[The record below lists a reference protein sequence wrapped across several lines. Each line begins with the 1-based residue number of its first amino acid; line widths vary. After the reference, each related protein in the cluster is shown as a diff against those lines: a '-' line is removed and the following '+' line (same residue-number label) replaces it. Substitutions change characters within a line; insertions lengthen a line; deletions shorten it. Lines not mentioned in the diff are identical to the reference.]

1 MFRRPGRTIRSGRLL
16 LGFVS
21 VIIALLLV
29 TPVVYLVVR
38 VMEIGADDA
47 LAYLFRP
54 RTGQLLWRTAQLAV
68 LVTSASIVI
77 GVGAAWCVTRG
88 VRRGRAVVVALLTA
102 PLAIPSYVSGFV
114 WTRLFPGFE
123 GLWAAVLVLT
133 LACYPLVMLPA
144 MAALAGTGGREE
156 DAARTLGCS
165 APTAFLRVTLPR
177 IRTAVLAGGLLVALY
192 SISDFGG
199 PAIVRFEPF
208 TVGIYNAYNGTLDRS
223 VAALYGL
230 VLATIA
236 VFLALAERRVRRDV
250 DSGATPPRSRDARD
264 RPVAWTLVTL
274 TVSVGVC
281 VPIVGLLTEI
291 RESRRLGFDD
301 FGELLAWV
309 APYTRTTLEL
319 SAQAAVVI
327 AILALPL
334 AFFISRPRTRT
345 GDSVEL
351 VSYLGYTLPGV
362 TVALSMVFLGTRV
375 LPSYY
380 LTAGMLIATYV
391 VLFLPVCLGP
401 VRSGVDA
408 IPLHVA
414 DVSRTL
420 GAGPL
425 ATAVRVQLPL
435 LMPAVLAGSALAFLS
450 VAKELPATL
459 MLAPIGTRTLATDMW
474 SLSNDLNHGRA
485 AVLGLV
491 LIIVASIP
499 TAALSTLFG
508 KGVDR

>member
-1 MFRRPGRTIRSGRLL
+1 MSSRPGRTLRSGRAL

-21 VIIALLLV
+21 VIIALFLV
-29 TPVVYLVVR
+29 TPAIYLVVR
-38 VMEIGADDA
+38 VAGIGGDEA

-54 RTGQLLWRTAQLAV
+54 RTGQLLWRTTQLAV
-68 LVTSASIVI
+68 IVTVASILL
-77 GVGAAWCVTRG
+77 GVGSAWCVTRG
-88 VRRGRAVVVALLTA
+88 IRRGRPVVIALLAA

-114 WTRLFPGFE
+114 WMRLVPGFE
-123 GLWAAVLVLT
+123 GLWAAALVLT
-133 LACYPLVMLPA
+133 LACYPLVMLPT
-144 MAALAGTGGREE
+144 LAVLSGTGRTDE
-156 DAARTLGCS
+156 DAARTLGCG
-165 APTAFLRVTLPR
+165 PVTAFLRVTLPR
-177 IRTAVLAGGLLVALY
+177 IRTVIVAGGLLVALY
-192 SISDFGG
+192 AISDFGG

-230 VLATIA
+230 VLALIA
-236 VFLALAERRVRRDV
+236 VVLALAERHVRRDV
-250 DSGATPPRSRDARD
+250 DSGVTPRRARTAHD
-264 RPVAWTLVTL
+264 RLPAWAFVIVTVGVGVVVPVAGLV
-274 TVSVGVC
+274 
-281 VPIVGLLTEI
+281 TEI
-291 RESRRLGFDD
+291 RESRRLGFDGV
-301 FGELLAWV
+301 GELLAWV
-309 APYTRTTLEL
+309 GPFTKTTMIL
-319 SAQAAVVI
+319 SGQAAIVI
-327 AILALPL
+327 AVLALPL
-334 AFFISRPRTRT
+334 AFFVSRPRTRT
-345 GDSVEL
+345 GDTVEV

-375 LPSYY
+375 FPDYY
-380 LTAGMLIATYV
+380 LSATMLIATYA

-408 IPLHVA
+408 IPPQVA

-425 ATAVRVQLPL
+425 ATAVRVRLPL
-435 LMPAVLAGSALAFLS
+435 VMPSVLAGAALAFLS

-474 SLSNDLNHGRA
+474 SLNNDLNYGRA

-491 LIIVASIP
+491 LIIVASVP

-508 KGVDR
+508 RGVSR